1 MLSTFLRVKKLTAG
15 LGLGLG
21 LAGSLYGNCSDATT
35 IQSVEA
41 ATGKAQSAYLKVG
54 HLPKKDEP
62 NMQYVPGY
70 ARPLYNNLNPAQLS
84 QAQRQ
89 GLSDV
94 QHILKATPLIPKAT
108 GTIMSQ
114 NWAQSLGKRGMGIAD
129 ASLAANR
136 AKVLKFLGFKPQ
148 DADKLYYFVSFSMP
162 KSMLRSYAQ
171 QAMWDG
177 GILVF
182 KGPLPHVGLAQFIT
196 KDLNG
201 LIGGKG
207 AAATITI
214 DPRMYDVYH
223 ITMAPTIVYSTVQ
236 ENRICKKVHLKPF
249 TYHKKKW
256 TYPVCDQVNQKKYW
270 KIEGAVTSAW
280 ALRQFKKAG
289 APGVEIYIKALAK
302 AGLGKADS
310 TKIQQPFKG
319 QWGQAA
325 SPAQLQAIVKT
336 VNSFGQQAYETPYGL
351 AVGPAQT
358 VKPGHGVSVISLKNL
373 EKGPQ
378 PNLGADGEHT
388 IVKNGV
394 AYKAP

>member
-1 MLSTFLRVKKLTAG
+1 M
-15 LGLGLG
+15 
-21 LAGSLYGNCSDATT
+21 
-35 IQSVEA
+35 
-41 ATGKAQSAYLKVG
+41 
-54 HLPKKDEP
+54 
-62 NMQYVPGY
+62 
-70 ARPLYNNLNPAQLS
+70 
-84 QAQRQ
+84 
-89 GLSDV
+89 
-94 QHILKATPLIPKAT
+94 
-108 GTIMSQ
+108 
-114 NWAQSLGKRGMGIAD
+114 
-129 ASLAANR
+129 
-136 AKVLKFLGFKPQ
+136 
-148 DADKLYYFVSFSMP
+148 
-162 KSMLRSYAQ
+162 
-171 QAMWDG
+171 
-177 GILVF
+177 
-182 KGPLPHVGLAQFIT
+182 
-196 KDLNG
+196 
-201 LIGGKG
+201 
-207 AAATITI
+207 
-214 DPRMYDVYH
+214 
-223 ITMAPTIVYSTVQ
+223 YSTVQ

-336 VNSFGQQAYETPYGL
+336 VNSFGQQAYKTPYGI
-351 AVGPAQT
+351 AVGPAQAI
-358 VKPGHGVSVISLKNL
+358 KPGQGISVISLKNL

>member
-1 MLSTFLRVKKLTAG
+1 MLSTFLKVKKLTAG
-15 LGLGLG
+15 LGLSLG
-21 LAGSLYGNCSDATT
+21 LAGSVYGTCSDATT

-41 ATGKAQSAYLKVG
+41 AIGKSQSAYLKVG

-94 QHILKATPLIPKAT
+94 QHILKSTPLIPKAT
-108 GTIMSQ
+108 GAIMSQ

-162 KSMLRSYAQ
+162 ESMLRAYAE

-182 KGPLPHVGLAQFIT
+182 KGPLPHVNLATFIT

-214 DPRMYDVYH
+214 DPRMYEVYH
-223 ITMAPTIVYSTVQ
+223 VTMVPTIVYSTIQ
-236 ENRICKKVHLKPF
+236 ENQICKKVHLKPF
-249 TYHKKKW
+249 TYHKKQW
-256 TYPVCDQVNQKKYW
+256 TYPVCDQVDKKKYW

-280 ALRQFKKAG
+280 ALRQFKAAD
-289 APGVEIYIKALAK
+289 APGVERYIQALAK
-302 AGLGKADS
+302 AGLGKTDS
-310 TKIQQPFKG
+310 GKSQQPFKG
-319 QWGQAA
+319 QWGEAP

-336 VNSFGQQAYETPYGL
+336 VNSFGQQAYKTPYGI
-351 AVGPAQT
+351 AVGPTQAI
-358 VKPGHGVSVISLKNL
+358 KPGQGISVISLKSL

>member
-1 MLSTFLRVKKLTAG
+1 MLSTNLRVNK
-15 LGLGLG
+15 LGLGLLLVLG
-21 LAGSLYGNCSDATT
+21 LGSEITVPAQATS

-41 ATGKAQSAYLKVG
+41 AIGKAQSAYEKVG

-62 NMQYVPGY
+62 NMKYVPEY
-70 ARPLYNNLNPAQLS
+70 TRPLYNNLNPADLTS
-84 QAQRQ
+84 AQRQ
-89 GLSDV
+89 GLADA
-94 QHILKATPLIPKAT
+94 QHILKTTPLIPKET
-108 GTIMSQ
+108 GNIMSEQ
-114 NWAQSLGKRGMGIAD
+114 WAQSLGKRGMGIAD
-129 ASLAANR
+129 EALAANR

-162 KSMLRSYAQ
+162 KSMLRSYAE

-196 KDLNG
+196 KDLNS

-223 ITMAPTIVYSTVQ
+223 ITMAPTIVYSTIQ

-249 TYHKKKW
+249 TYHKKQW
-256 TYPVCDQVNQKKYW
+256 TYPVCDQVNTKKYW

-289 APGVEIYIKALAK
+289 APGVQVYINALAK
-302 AGLGKADS
+302 AKLGKTD
-310 TKIQQPFKG
+310 TGKVQQPFQG
-319 QWGQAA
+319 QWSSAA

-336 VNSFGQQAYETPYGL
+336 VNSFGQQAYQTPYGL
-351 AVGPAQT
+351 AVGPAQQI
-358 VKPGHGVSVISLKNL
+358 KAGHGISVIKLKNL
-373 EKGPQ
+373 ETGPQ
-378 PNLGADGEHT
+378 PNLGSDGEHT
-388 IVKNGV
+388 VVKNGV
-394 AYKAP
+394 VYRAP